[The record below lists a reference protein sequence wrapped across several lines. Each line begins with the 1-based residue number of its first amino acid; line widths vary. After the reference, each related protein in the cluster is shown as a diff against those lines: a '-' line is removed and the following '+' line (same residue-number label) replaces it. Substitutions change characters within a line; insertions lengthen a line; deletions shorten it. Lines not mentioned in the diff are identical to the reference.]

1 MLYRLLKM
9 YVYYIYL
16 TPFVLVFLAA
26 SPLFKILVSPFII
39 WIILRGP
46 LNTYTSRV
54 TFCMKLKRICRR
66 AKLKC
71 KFHRAWLGSFF
82 FQKDGFDI
90 EIGDRRDTLY
100 SIKFFYGNVS
110 EKGIHLRDANTVE
123 IIRYTVVPHLGR
135 RHAMGRVERTER
147 SRKLYDYD
155 MPIASRGESI
165 MMFSPSPFSMTALE
179 RNTSRPIGNGEQYMG
194 YSIYTAR
201 GFLDYIKRKLL

>member
-16 TPFVLVFLAA
+16 TPFVVVFLAA
-26 SPLFKILVSPFII
+26 SPLFKIIVSPIII

-82 FQKDGFDI
+82 FSKDGFDI
-90 EIGDRRDTLY
+90 EIGDRRDTHY
-100 SIKFFYGNVS
+100 SIKFFPGNVAD
-110 EKGIHLRDANTVE
+110 KGIHLRSAEVVE
-123 IIRYTVVPHLGR
+123 IIRYTVIPHLGR
-135 RHAMGRVERTER
+135 RHAMGRVERVER
-147 SRKLYDYD
+147 SRKLYDYN
-155 MPIASRGESI
+155 MPLASRGDSI
-165 MMFSPSPFSMTALE
+165 LLFSPSPFSMTALE
-179 RNTSRPIGNGEQYMG
+179 RTQSKPIGNGEQYEG
-194 YSIYTAR
+194 FTIYTAR
-201 GFLDYIKRKLL
+201 GFIDYIKRKLL